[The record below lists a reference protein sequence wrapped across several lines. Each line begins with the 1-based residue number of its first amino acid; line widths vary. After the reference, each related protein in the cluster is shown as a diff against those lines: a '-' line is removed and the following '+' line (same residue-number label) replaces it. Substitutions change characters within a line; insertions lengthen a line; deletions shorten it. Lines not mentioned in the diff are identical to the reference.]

1 MKLLKVL
8 GFIKIRRW
16 WLIFFIQNF
25 GNISRNCC
33 ISILCLGLQM
43 LNGPEVYTTN
53 NKLLMQGPLVVA
65 RVEGIVSWPL
75 SGAPAPCLI

>member
-1 MKLLKVL
+1 
-8 GFIKIRRW
+8 
-16 WLIFFIQNF
+16 
-25 GNISRNCC
+25 
-33 ISILCLGLQM
+33 M